1 MSRNENRT
9 ITFDCDWKCGAS
21 VEVNPKES
29 SKPPLNYAG
38 APHGWE
44 VVRVDKSSVMTTAA
58 YIPAPAYLCPDCY
71 GLFKLCSQGG
81 ATLRGKLF
89 RAYLSAF
96 KAAED
101 ELKNIQEN
109 HITTTAAVVKGGVG
123 NAPLGNSAIDS
134 IPPEWQVAAL
144 GKSAIDINTFNDV
157 AVFGDDDEP
166 DDPQPNH
173 DPYPPLSSI
182 LKQES
187 E

>member
-1 MSRNENRT
+1 MPRHEART

-21 VEVNPKES
+21 VEVNECYE
-29 SKPPLNYAG
+29 PLNYAG
-38 APHGWE
+38 VPHGWE
-44 VVRVDKSSVMTTAA
+44 VVRVDVSSVMTTAA
-58 YIPAPAYLCPDCY
+58 YIPAPVYLCPDCY

-81 ATLRGKLF
+81 ATLRSKLF

-96 KAAED
+96 KAAEE

-123 NAPLGNSAIDS
+123 NAPLGNSAID
-134 IPPEWQVAAL
+134 
-144 GKSAIDINTFNDV
+144 INTFNDV
-157 AVFGDDDEP
+157 AVFGDDEP

-173 DPYPPLSSI
+173 DPFPPLSSI

>member
-1 MSRNENRT
+1 MPRNENRT

-21 VEVNPKES
+21 IEVSPVS
-29 SKPPLNYAG
+29 PGSKPPLNCAG

-44 VVRVDKSSVMTTAA
+44 VVRVDLSSVMTTAA
-58 YIPAPAYLCPDCY
+58 YIPAPVYLCPDCY

-81 ATLRGKLF
+81 ATLRSKLF

-96 KAAED
+96 KAAEE
-101 ELKNIQEN
+101 ELKNIQET

-123 NAPLGNSAIDS
+123 NAPLGN
-134 IPPEWQVAAL
+134 
-144 GKSAIDINTFNDV
+144 SAIDINTFNDV

-173 DPYPPLSSI
+173 DLYPPLSSI